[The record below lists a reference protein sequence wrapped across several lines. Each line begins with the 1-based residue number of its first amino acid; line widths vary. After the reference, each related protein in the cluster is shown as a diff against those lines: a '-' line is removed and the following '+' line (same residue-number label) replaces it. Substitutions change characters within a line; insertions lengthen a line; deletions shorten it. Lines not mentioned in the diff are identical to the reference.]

1 MEGRQDV
8 SCGMAAGA
16 TLADLTTCLQSQIG
30 QADYLRRQGNVQV
43 EATEVLSVG
52 VRWGPVR
59 TAVNGT
65 VVARPVSTTAIRP
78 GGDGTILQP

>member
-1 MEGRQDV
+1 MPTEILQQV
-8 SCGMAAGA
+8 MTS
-16 TLADLTTCLQSQIG
+16 CLQSQIE
-30 QADYLRRQGNVQV
+30 QDHYLQRQGTAQV
-43 EATEVLSVG
+43 EATEALSVG

-78 GGDGTILQP
+78 GGDGTSSDDG